1 MIKKHTL
8 ESQMGGVRNMLLK
21 QKVSRSAFTQVELIF
36 VMVIIGI
43 LASVAIPRL
52 AATRNNAKLAATVH
66 NMSVCITDVAAQY
79 IANGTDATATNHPS
93 SCDIEKTKC
102 YTITYAQ
109 NGQNFVVATNPS
121 ADSYCTD
128 IDNIGG
134 HLAKSYDFRGTRIS
148 L

>member
-1 MIKKHTL
+1 MGICYLKNNLTL
-8 ESQMGGVRNMLLK
+8 K
-21 QKVSRSAFTQVELIF
+21 RSAFTQIELIF

-43 LASVAIPRL
+43 LASVAIPKL

-79 IANGTDATATNHPS
+79 MANGTDATATNHPS

-109 NGQNFVVATNPS
+109 TGQNFVIATNPS
-121 ADSYCTD
+121 ADTYCAD
-128 IDNIGG
+128 IDHIGG
-134 HLAKSYDFRGTRIS
+134 HLAKTYNFKGSRIS